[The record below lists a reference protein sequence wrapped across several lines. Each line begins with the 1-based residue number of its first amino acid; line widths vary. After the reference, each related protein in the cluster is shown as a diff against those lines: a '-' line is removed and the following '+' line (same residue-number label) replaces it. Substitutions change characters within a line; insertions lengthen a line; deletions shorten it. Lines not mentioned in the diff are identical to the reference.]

1 MDPLLHEGVVGVVT
15 GVLTTWVIIV
25 AKTFWESKV
34 TPYIQATRYQGVKV
48 DGPWIGKT
56 KDEEHESESRLYLTQ
71 SAHELAGSFVFSFK
85 NNEKEFTIDFNVKG
99 YMWEGYITLNFIP
112 KDKRVTSYATA
123 LVKLHGGGAL
133 LVGQMCFRNI
143 EEELVT
149 AIPMAVSRDA
159 K

>member
-1 MDPLLHEGVVGVVT
+1 
-15 GVLTTWVIIV
+15 VLTTWVIIV

-34 TPYIQATRYQGVKV
+34 TPYLQATRYQGVKV
-48 DGPWIGKT
+48 DGPWIGKSE
-56 KDEEHESESRLYLTQ
+56 DEEHQSESRLYLIQ

-85 NNEKEFTIDFNVKG
+85 NKEKEFTIDFNVKG

-123 LVKLHGGGAL
+123 LLKLHGGGTL

-143 EEELVT
+143 EEELVM
-149 AIPMAVSRDA
+149 AIPMAVARDA